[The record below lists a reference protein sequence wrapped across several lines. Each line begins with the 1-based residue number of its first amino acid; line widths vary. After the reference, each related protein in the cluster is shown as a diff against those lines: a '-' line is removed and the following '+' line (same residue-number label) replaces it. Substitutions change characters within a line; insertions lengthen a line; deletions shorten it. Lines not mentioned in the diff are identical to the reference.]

1 MRIKVHL
8 FAAAAQ
14 AAQARVLEID
24 LASGATLADL
34 AEQLGQACPQLRS
47 LISIS
52 RWAVNQQFA
61 ALETTINATQEIALI
76 PPVSGG

>member
-1 MRIKVHL
+1 MRIKVYL

-14 AAQARVLEID
+14 AVEARELEVDI
-24 LASGATLADL
+24 APGAALGEL
-34 AEQLGQACPQLRS
+34 AERLSDAQPQLRS

-52 RWAVNQQFA
+52 RWAIDHQFA
-61 ALETTINATQEIALI
+61 PLETIISESQEIALI